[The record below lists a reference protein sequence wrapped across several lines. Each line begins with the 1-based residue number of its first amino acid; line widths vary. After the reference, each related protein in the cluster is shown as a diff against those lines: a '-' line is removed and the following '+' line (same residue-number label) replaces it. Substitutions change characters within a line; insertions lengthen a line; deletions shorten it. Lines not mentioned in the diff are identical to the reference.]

1 MSEPF
6 IAEIRIFAGSF
17 APRGWAFC
25 NGQLMPIAQNSALF
39 SLVGTTYGGDGRNTF
54 GLPDLRGRTPLHPG
68 QGPGLTRRRLGEK
81 GGAGTVTLTQA
92 EMAAHNHGVRAS
104 AGAPDA
110 TSPEGAAWAGD
121 RRSRARLYSDG
132 AADVR
137 MSPQALQA
145 AGGFQPHNNRQP
157 GLGINFI
164 IALVG
169 IFPPRS

>member
-1 MSEPF
+1 
-6 IAEIRIFAGSF
+6 
-17 APRGWAFC
+17 
-25 NGQLMPIAQNSALF
+25 
-39 SLVGTTYGGDGRNTF
+39 
-54 GLPDLRGRTPLHPG
+54 
-68 QGPGLTRRRLGEK
+68 
-81 GGAGTVTLTQA
+81 
-92 EMAAHNHGVRAS
+92 
-104 AGAPDA
+104 
-110 TSPEGAAWAGD
+110 GAAWAGD